1 MYQNGI
7 YFSITIFTELFGMK
21 PVSGKYWYQ
30 PITGCTL
37 TEDCVYIYIK
47 QYLNIILQ
55 IILLYIADFC
65 IHNVKLVVHRVS

>member
-7 YFSITIFTELFGMK
+7 YLSITIFTELFGMK

-30 PITGCTL
+30 PITGRTL

-47 QYLNIILQ
+47 QYLNIIANHVYSTYL
-55 IILLYIADFC
+55 IFVYIM
-65 IHNVKLVVHRVS
+65 